1 MLSSCTH
8 FTMRGKSDLSRSIY
22 KKKEEESIQ
31 QVKVP
36 VKVGVYSHSQL

>member
-22 KKKEEESIQ
+22 KKKEKESIQ

-36 VKVGVYSHSQL
+36 VKVGVYSHLQL